1 MLDEHNTRLPPPA
14 NWQDFEGLCL
24 DLLCEIYGIDQ
35 VQKYGRPGQE
45 QSGIDIIIGPDP
57 KNDWIGVQCKK
68 KEVYPEKHL
77 SESEVQ
83 REVTNATAFKPTI
96 SQYIIVTSAPR
107 DKKIQDLAMEI
118 TERHRG
124 RGEGKFSV
132 KIWSWDDIE
141 ELLRKTPAVLKRWYP
156 AHQMPDIIEAIGT
169 KVTAE
174 DEETRMVVKDGFH
187 QQREF
192 LSSAIELTA
201 FSTEYHE
208 DLDIIKKEL
217 DEHRPSTA
225 LRWLSDFRKSK
236 WSRASDDIKYR
247 IVTMQGIAEA
257 RLNNFDSGARKFIQ
271 ALQYKPHEEKA
282 KLNAALGHILVGECD
297 VAEEL
302 ARDVIK
308 GNPFNPIG
316 YARLIQAQGAKGSI
330 EPIIDLIPKSL
341 LHSPDVAVALGQHYY
356 YQGDFK
362 KAARWLGLALENAE
376 EDTLIIK
383 TLLAS
388 AKCHAVQDEPQSL
401 QGLQINETNQKELLD
416 ALRLYDDIL
425 SQISEDIDLQRALIS
440 VHIERARVNT
450 MLGHEE
456 LAETDIERAYQL
468 DPANSDILFI
478 KGWYAFRVGEYAQ
491 AEKYFQQVVWTERF
505 SPTALELFFECLGR
519 QHRFDEAIEL
529 LQSYQRRDLT
539 QEQEETLASSLL
551 KLYVTKS
558 KDCYKE
564 AEDLA
569 RKRLQEDEGSIQRHL
584 DLIKVLHQIGKTPD
598 AVAHLDIVKKLLS
611 DALSPQQQLEIA
623 DICHH
628 LNQFDA
634 TIAIYQKFIDPTQDT
649 GYTHRFIDAC
659 YFGGN
664 HGKALELCRKLHS
677 VHGPL
682 KHSANI
688 ELAIYLEIGDLSE
701 AERLCEAFLE
711 KFPYDYDM
719 RVNLA
724 MVYFRDGDVASVESL
739 LSLPYEFEALSYFS
753 GAKLVRLYY
762 YHNRFYEALDLAYR
776 LLKKY
781 FKLPEAHWDYIALFL
796 DLGDE
801 RREFPDLEVVKLSS
815 SVCYEDQSG
824 RAYVVTIDSDT
835 QEGHPA
841 LDPSEPLAQLLLGK
855 PVGAEIS
862 LHGEQDPLFDEHLII
877 KSIKSKYVHAF
888 QDSAE
893 NFAQRF
899 PGNKGGPRRF
909 PMRHDAEGRINPED
923 IERLKQAVSRNVD
936 WANPAFEIYKQRKLP
951 IEALANHLRSN
962 LFSVCSL
969 LMQSP
974 DMGIYYTPNPHGS
987 HLTALPDLDDGAVLV
1002 LDPVAIATIHS
1013 LQIGDLLKER
1023 YGKLGIAQSTI
1034 DLIEWAVLEYSGI
1047 HGRAH
1052 STFTVTDGTLTM
1064 LEVPEEAI
1072 RKGKDS
1078 LEALL
1083 KWIRANCTVIPCY
1096 PSLKYG
1102 YLKKQEYNSLLGAA
1116 SMDSILLATLPN
1128 HILYSDDALIHLIGR
1143 QDFSVSFTTSTPSVL
1158 LDCLNASVLTKEQYY
1173 AHISDLTR
1181 WHYHPIPI
1189 DAEMLIAC
1197 AESSSWDL
1205 NSPFVDLLDAMGSRD
1220 QTGDPEVLRIALK
1233 FTELLWTESI
1243 DEWYR
1248 NVIFLKL
1255 LTTIAPSANAEP
1267 FIHFYVNM
1275 ISMRPTLSE
1284 SATAEVFA
1292 NISLWCFLFQERL
1305 RNDETDTIDQS
1316 DASAVQ

>member
-24 DLLCEIYGIDQ
+24 DLLGEIYGIDQ
-35 VQKYGRPGQE
+35 VQKYGRPGQG

-68 KEVYPEKHL
+68 KDVYPEKCL
-77 SESEVQ
+77 RESEVQ

-96 SQYIIVTSAPR
+96 SQYIVVTSAPR

-118 TERHRG
+118 TERH

-174 DEETRMVVKDGFH
+174 DEETRMVVKDGFR

-225 LRWLSDFRKSK
+225 LRWLNDFRKSK
-236 WSRASDDIKYR
+236 WSRASDEIKYR

-257 RLNNFDSGARKFIQ
+257 RLNNFDSGARKLIQ

-330 EPIIDLIPKSL
+330 EPIIDLIPQSL

-362 KAARWLGLALENAE
+362 EAARWLGIALENAE

-388 AKCHAVQDEPQSL
+388 AKYHAVQDEPQSL

-416 ALRLYDDIL
+416 AIRLYDDIV
-425 SQISEDIDLQRALIS
+425 SQISEDIGLQRSLIN
-440 VHIERARVNT
+440 VLIERARVNT
-450 MLGHEE
+450 MLGHEG

-468 DPANSDILFI
+468 DPSNSDILYI
-478 KGWYAFRVGEYAQ
+478 KGWYAFRREEYVQ
-491 AEKYFQQVVWTERF
+491 AEKYFQQVLWTERF
-505 SPTALELFFECLGR
+505 SPTALELFFECLRR
-519 QHRFDEAIEL
+519 QHRFDEAIKL
-529 LQSYQRRDLT
+529 IQSYQGRGLT

-551 KLYVTKS
+551 KLYVAKG

-569 RKRLQEDEGSIQRHL
+569 KKRLQEDESSIQRHL
-584 DLIKVLHQIGKTPD
+584 DLIKVLHQIGRTPD
-598 AVAHLDIVKKLLS
+598 AVAHLNIVKELFS

-623 DICHH
+623 DIYQH

-634 TIAIYQKFIDPTQDT
+634 TISIYQKYIDPTQDT

-659 YFGGN
+659 YFGGY
-664 HGKALELCRKLHS
+664 HGQALELCRKLHS

-682 KHSANI
+682 NHSTNI

-701 AERLCEAFLE
+701 AERLCETFLE
-711 KFPYDYDM
+711 KFPDDYDM

-724 MVYFRDGDVASVESL
+724 MIYFRNGDVASVESL

-781 FKLPEAHWDYIALFL
+781 FKLPEAHWDYITLFL

-801 RREFPDLEVVKLSS
+801 RRELSDPDVVNVGS
-815 SVCYEDQSG
+815 SVHYEDQFG
-824 RAYVVTIDSDT
+824 RMQVVTIDSDPQVDSPT
-835 QEGHPA
+835 P
-841 LDPSEPLAQLLLGK
+841 DPSDSLAQLLLGK
-855 PVGAEIS
+855 SVGAEIS

-893 NFAQRF
+893 NFGQRF

-909 PMRHDAEGRINPED
+909 QMRHDAEGRINPED
-923 IERLKQAVSRNVD
+923 IERLTQVVSRNVGR
-936 WANPAFEIYKQRKLP
+936 ANPAFEIYKQRKLP
-951 IEALANHLRSN
+951 IEALANHLNSN

-974 DMGIYYTPNPHGS
+974 DTGIYYTPNPHGS

-1034 DLIEWAVLEYSGI
+1034 DLIGGAVLEYSGTR
-1047 HGRAH
+1047 GRAH
-1052 STFTVTDGTLTM
+1052 STLTITNGSLAM

-1072 RKGKDS
+1072 RKDKES

-1083 KWIRANCTVIPCY
+1083 KWVRTNCTVIPCY
-1096 PSLKYG
+1096 RSLKYD
-1102 YLKKQEYNSLLGAA
+1102 YSKKQEYNSLIGVA
-1116 SMDSILLATLPN
+1116 SIDSILLATLPN

-1143 QDFSVSFTTSTPSVL
+1143 QDFGVSSTTSTPSVL
-1158 LDCLNASVLTKEQYY
+1158 LDCLNAGVLTREQYFVY
-1173 AHISDLTR
+1173 ISHLIR
-1181 WHYHPIPI
+1181 WHYHPIPVN
-1189 DAEMLIAC
+1189 AELLLDS
-1197 AESSSWDL
+1197 AERSSWDL
-1205 NSPFVDLLDAMGSRD
+1205 NSPFIDLIEAMGSRG
-1220 QTGDPEVLRIALK
+1220 QMGDPEVIGIALK
-1233 FTELLWTESI
+1233 FTELLWAEDI

-1255 LTTIAPSANAEP
+1255 ITMIAPSTNARPFVHLYANT
-1267 FIHFYVNM
+1267 
-1275 ISMRPTLSE
+1275 ISARPTLTE
-1284 SATAEVFA
+1284 SAKTEVFESL
-1292 NISLWCFLFQERL
+1292 SLWCSLFSERL
-1305 RNDETDTIDQS
+1305 RDDENSTIDQNNP
-1316 DASAVQ
+1316 SAVQ

>member
-1 MLDEHNTRLPPPA
+1 MLDEHNTSLPPPA

-24 DLLCEIYGIDQ
+24 DLLGEIYGIGL
-35 VQKYGRPGQE
+35 VQKYGRQGQE
-45 QSGIDIIIGPDP
+45 QNGIDIIICPNTEHG
-57 KNDWIGVQCKK
+57 WIGVQCKQ
-68 KEVYPEKHL
+68 KETY
-77 SESEVQ
+77 SERYLTASEVQ
-83 REVTNATAFKPTI
+83 REVAKATAFKPTI
-96 SQYIIVTSAPR
+96 SQYVIVTTAPR
-107 DKKIQDLAMEI
+107 DRKIQDLAMEI
-118 TERHRG
+118 TERHLR
-124 RGEGKFSV
+124 EGKFSV
-132 KIWSWDDIE
+132 QIWSWDDIE
-141 ELLRKTPAVLKRWYP
+141 ELLRKNPAILKRWYLS
-156 AHQMPDIIEAIGT
+156 HQISDIVEKVET
-169 KVTAE
+169 KVATE
-174 DEETRMVVKDGFH
+174 HEETRMVVKDGFR

-257 RLNNFDSGARKFIQ
+257 RLNNFDSGASKFIQ

-356 YQGDFK
+356 FQGDFK
-362 KAARWLGLALENAE
+362 EAARWLGLALENAE
-376 EDTLIIK
+376 VDTLIIK

-388 AKCHAVQDEPQSL
+388 AKYHAVQDEPQSL

-416 ALRLYDDIL
+416 AIRLYNDIL
-425 SQISEDIDLQRALIS
+425 SQISEDTDLQRALIN
-440 VHIERARVNT
+440 VLIERARVNT
-450 MLGHEE
+450 MLGHEG

-478 KGWYAFRVGEYAQ
+478 KGWYAFRGGEYAQ
-491 AEKYFQQVVWTERF
+491 AEKYFQQVLWTERF
-505 SPTALELFFECLGR
+505 SPTALELFFECLRR
-519 QHRFDEAIEL
+519 QHRFDEAIKL
-529 LQSYQRRDLT
+529 IQSYQGRGLT

-551 KLYVTKS
+551 KLYVTKG

-564 AEDLA
+564 AEELA
-569 RKRLQEDEGSIQRHL
+569 QKRLQEDEGSIQRHL

-598 AVAHLDIVKKLLS
+598 AVAHLDIVKKLFS
-611 DALSPQQQLEIA
+611 DALSPQQQLEMA

-664 HGKALELCRKLHS
+664 HGKALELCRNLHS

-688 ELAIYLEIGDLSE
+688 ELAIYLELGDLSE

-711 KFPYDYDM
+711 KFPDDYDM

-724 MVYFRDGDVASVESL
+724 MVYFRDGDATSVESL

-781 FKLPEAHWDYIALFL
+781 FNLPEAHEDYNSLLIDMGDNRL
-796 DLGDE
+796 DLSD
-801 RREFPDLEVVKLSS
+801 PSVVKVDS
-815 SVCYEDQSG
+815 SVCYEDQFG
-824 RAYVVTIDSDT
+824 GAHVITIDSDT
-835 QEGHPA
+835 QESHPA
-841 LDPSEPLAQLLLGK
+841 LDPSEPLAQLFLGK

-888 QDSAE
+888 QDSAK

-899 PGNKGGPRRF
+899 PGNKEGPRRF

-1023 YGKLGIAQSTI
+1023 YKKLGIAQSTI
-1034 DLIEWAVLEYSGI
+1034 DLIEWAVLEYSGT

-1052 STFTVTDGTLTM
+1052 STLTITNGALTM

-1083 KWIRANCTVIPCY
+1083 KWVRTNCTVIPCY
-1096 PSLKYG
+1096 RSLKYD
-1102 YLKKQEYNSLLGAA
+1102 YSKKQEYNSLIGVA
-1116 SMDSILLATLPN
+1116 SMDSVLLATLPN
-1128 HILYSDDALIHLIGR
+1128 HILYSDDTLLHLIGR
-1143 QDFSVSFTTSTPSVL
+1143 QDFGVSSTTSTPSVL
-1158 LDCLNASVLTKEQYY
+1158 LDCLNAGVLTREQHFVY
-1173 AHISDLTR
+1173 ISHLIR
-1181 WHYHPIPI
+1181 WHYHPIPVS
-1189 DAEMLIAC
+1189 AELLLDS
-1197 AESSSWDL
+1197 AERSLWDL
-1205 NSPFVDLLDAMGSRD
+1205 NSPFIDLIEAMGSRG
-1220 QTGDPEVLRIALK
+1220 QTGDPEVIGVALK
-1233 FTELLWTESI
+1233 FTELLWAEDI

-1255 LTTIAPSANAEP
+1255 LTMIAPSTNARPFVYFYANTT
-1267 FIHFYVNM
+1267 
-1275 ISMRPTLSE
+1275 SKRPTLTE
-1284 SATAEVFA
+1284 SAKKEVFE
-1292 NISLWCFLFQERL
+1292 NLLLWCSLFPERL
-1305 RNDETDTIDQS
+1305 RDDEDSTIDQNNP
-1316 DASAVQ
+1316 SAVQ

>member
-24 DLLCEIYGIDQ
+24 DLLGEIYGTDL
-35 VQKYGRPGQE
+35 VQRYGRPGQG

-68 KEVYPEKHL
+68 KEVYPEKCL
-77 SESEVQ
+77 RESEVQ

-96 SQYIIVTSAPR
+96 SQYIIATSAPR

-124 RGEGKFSV
+124 EGKFSV
-132 KIWSWDDIE
+132 RIWSWDDIE
-141 ELLRKTPAVLKRWYP
+141 ELLRKTPAVLKRWYRP
-156 AHQMPDIIEAIGT
+156 YQISDIVGTIET
-169 KVTAE
+169 KVTSE
-174 DEETRMVVKDGFH
+174 HEETRTVIEAGFR

-192 LSSAIELTA
+192 LLSGIDLSVSSA
-201 FSTEYHE
+201 EYHE
-208 DLDIIKKEL
+208 DLDLIQKEL

-225 LRWLSDFRKSK
+225 LRLLSRFSDMK
-236 WSRASDDIKYR
+236 WSRVSDDIKYR
-247 IVTMQGIAEA
+247 IVTLQGTAEI
-257 RLNNFDSGARKFIQ
+257 RLNNIESGGRKLIK
-271 ALQYKPHEEKA
+271 ALQYKPNEDKA
-282 KLNAALGHILVGECD
+282 MLNAALGYILIGKADLAENLALKVIERNNFSP
-297 VAEEL
+297 VA
-302 ARDVIK
+302 
-308 GNPFNPIG
+308 
-316 YARLIQAQGAKGSI
+316 YARLIQARGQKEPI
-330 EPIIDLIPKSL
+330 EPIISQIPESL

-356 YQGDFK
+356 FQRDYRG
-362 KAARWLGLALENAE
+362 AVRWLEIARENYE
-376 EDTLIIK
+376 NNSVTIR

-388 AKCHAVQDEPQSL
+388 ANYHAVQDDPQSL
-401 QGLQINETNQKELLD
+401 QGLQISEGNRTLLMD
-416 ALRLYDDIL
+416 AIRLFDEVL
-425 SQISEDIDLQRALIS
+425 TEISEDNDLIRKTFIVSL
-440 VHIERARVNT
+440 IERAHVNR
-450 MLGHEE
+450 MLGREDR
-456 LAETDIERAYQL
+456 AAADIDRAYQL
-468 DPANSDILFI
+468 DQTDPEILYI
-478 KGWYAFRVGEYAQ
+478 KGWYAFRREEYVQ
-491 AEKYFQQVVWTERF
+491 AEKYFQQVLWTERF
-505 SPTALELFFECLGR
+505 SPTALELFFECLRR
-519 QHRFDEAIEL
+519 QHRFDEAIKL
-529 LQSYQRRDLT
+529 IQSYQGRGLT

-551 KLYVTKS
+551 KLYVTKG

-564 AEDLA
+564 AEELA
-569 RKRLQEDEGSIQRHL
+569 KKRLQEDEGSIQKHL

-598 AVAHLDIVKKLLS
+598 AVAHLDIVKELFS

-623 DICHH
+623 DICYH
-628 LNQFDA
+628 LNQFDV
-634 TIAIYQKFIDPTQDT
+634 TVAIYQKFIDPTQDT
-649 GYTHRFIDAC
+649 VYTHRFIDAC
-659 YFGGN
+659 YFGGY
-664 HGKALELCRKLHS
+664 HEHALELCRKLHS
-677 VHGPL
+677 VHAPL
-682 KHSANI
+682 NHSANI

-711 KFPYDYDM
+711 KFPDDYDM
-719 RVNLA
+719 RVTLA

-801 RREFPDLEVVKLSS
+801 RRGFSDLEVVKLGS

-824 RAYVVTIDSDT
+824 KAYVVMIDSDT
-835 QEGHPA
+835 QEGHPT

-862 LHGEQDPLFDEHLII
+862 LHGEQDPLFDEHLVI

-893 NFAQRF
+893 NFAHRF

-951 IEALANHLRSN
+951 IEALANHLKSN

-969 LMQSP
+969 LVQSP

-987 HLTALPDLDDGAVLV
+987 HLTALPDLDDGTVLV

-1013 LQIGDLLKER
+1013 LQMGGLLKER

-1034 DLIEWAVLEYSGI
+1034 DLIGWAVLEYSGI

-1052 STFTVTDGTLTM
+1052 STLTITNGSLAM
-1064 LEVPEEAI
+1064 LDVPEEAI
-1072 RKGKDS
+1072 RKDKES

-1083 KWIRANCTVIPCY
+1083 KWVRTNCAVIPCY
-1096 PSLKYG
+1096 RSLKYD
-1102 YLKKQEYNSLLGAA
+1102 YSKKQQYNSLLGAA
-1116 SMDSILLATLPN
+1116 SIDSILLATLPN

-1143 QDFSVSFTTSTPSVL
+1143 QDFGVSSTTSTPSVL
-1158 LDCLNASVLTKEQYY
+1158 LDCLNAGVLTQEQHSVY
-1173 AHISDLTR
+1173 ISHLIR
-1181 WHYHPIPI
+1181 WHYHPIPV
-1189 DAEMLIAC
+1189 DAELLLDS
-1197 AESSSWDL
+1197 AERSLWDL
-1205 NSPFVDLLDAMGSRD
+1205 NSPFIDLIEAMGFRG
-1220 QTGDPEVLRIALK
+1220 QTGDPEVIGIALK
-1233 FTELLWTESI
+1233 FTELLWAEDI

-1248 NVIFLKL
+1248 NVLFLKL
-1255 LTTIAPSANAEP
+1255 ITMIAPSTNAGP
-1267 FIHFYVNM
+1267 FVHFYANV
-1275 ISMRPTLSE
+1275 ISMRPTLTE
-1284 SATAEVFA
+1284 SAKTEVFE
-1292 NISLWCFLFQERL
+1292 NLSLWCSLFQERL
-1305 RNDETDTIDQS
+1305 RDDENSMIDQNNP
-1316 DASAVQ
+1316 SAVQ